1 MFALKSQPDW
11 HSAAQTLVSG
21 CLSLETQELRVQLLQ
36 HLCDELGDQLYPAF
50 LQILSIVGE
59 NGTIEA
65 QSLVTDTLVHA
76 LITGR
81 LPAGKL
87 SAWGSDTMPSDSA
100 FGQIRYLG
108 PVEYLCNWYAQP
120 SGRNPVSVQVFT
132 KAAVNIL
139 ELISVNENAKQLYI
153 DKLQIDTCDPL
164 GGSLSSK
171 TRTAMQEMVNT
182 WQSGASSVEVVD
194 SYLNALQG
202 NSLDR
207 LADLSRSFT

>member
-1 MFALKSQPDW
+1 MLALKSKPDW
-11 HSAAQTLVSG
+11 HSAAETLVSG

-50 LQILSIVGE
+50 LQILGVIGE
-59 NGTIEA
+59 NGTAEA

-76 LITGR
+76 LVTGR

-87 SAWGSDTMPSDSA
+87 SAWGSDTLPSESA

-108 PVEYLCNWYAQP
+108 PIEYLCNWYAQP
-120 SGRNPVSVQVFT
+120 SGRNPISAQVFT
-132 KAAVNIL
+132 KTAANLVA
-139 ELISVNENAKQLYI
+139 LISVNENAQQLYI
-153 DKLQIDTCDPL
+153 DKLLIDICDPL

-171 TRTAMQEMVNT
+171 TRTAMREMVRV
-182 WQSGASSVEVVD
+182 WQLGSDENKVVD
-194 SYLNALQG
+194 SYLIALQG

-207 LADLSRSFT
+207 LADVTRSFT